1 MLPTGNNK
9 ILPGNI
15 KIILIKKPLRRR
27 KRSLRKRF
35 TDMKIGINDK
45 DRKRKSHKARN
56 SDKIVHEI
64 YYEDVLR
71 KLASDLGALKLNDRF
86 HCTGAISHSV
96 QIKPTFVI
104 FIFIALILIL

>member
-15 KIILIKKPLRRR
+15 KITLIKKPLRRR
-27 KRSLRKRF
+27 KRSLRKRYANI
-35 TDMKIGINDK
+35 KIGINNK